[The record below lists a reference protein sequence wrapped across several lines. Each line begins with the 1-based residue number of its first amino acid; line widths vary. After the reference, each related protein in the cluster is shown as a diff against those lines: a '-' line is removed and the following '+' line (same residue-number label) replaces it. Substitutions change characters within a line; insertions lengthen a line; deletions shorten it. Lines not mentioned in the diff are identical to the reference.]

1 MPAGA
6 HRNQQKKIDSKNI
19 ATTFRKGNAITKLL
33 TEAIQKENAG
43 KTGVYYWKKTEAR
56 DLFESAG
63 VQFPGGSMQDG
74 LIRSI
79 LKNDSPVN
87 RKFVE
92 QTETTQFK
100 RWFGKSKVVDRD
112 GEPLV
117 VYHATDAEF
126 TVFDRDKLGERTKQ
140 RDIEDFNRNM
150 EDSVGLLRS
159 AELGFWFSEKN
170 LAEDEYGGRHVL
182 KLEDGKRI
190 GMPVYLSIENPN
202 YVDTYDLMET
212 LDNMTV
218 EEYLQEMEDYG
229 YDGLIV
235 TDQEFDNATS
245 YVVFKPNQIKSATDN
260 VGTFADICYF
270 VSLRCNGLQAAQQ
283 HPKHHRL
290 SMPCANCGG
299 AERR

>member
-1 MPAGA
+1 MRILPC
-6 HRNQQKKIDSKNI
+6 
-19 ATTFRKGNAITKLL
+19 L
-33 TEAIQKENAG
+33 TVTNWEK
-43 KTGVYYWKKTEAR
+43 
-56 DLFESAG
+56 
-63 VQFPGGSMQDG
+63 
-74 LIRSI
+74 
-79 LKNDSPVN
+79 
-87 RKFVE
+87 
-92 QTETTQFK
+92 
-100 RWFGKSKVVDRD
+100 
-112 GEPLV
+112 
-117 VYHATDAEF
+117 
-126 TVFDRDKLGERTKQ
+126 
-140 RDIEDFNRNM
+140 IEDFNRNM

-170 LAEDEYGGRHVL
+170 LAEDEYGGRDVL

-202 YVDTYDLMET
+202 YVDTYGLMET

-218 EEYLQEMEDYG
+218 EEYLQEMEDYE
-229 YDGLIV
+229 YDGLFI

-245 YVVFKPNQIKSATDN
+245 YVAFNPNQIKSATDN